1 MACTSQNFVGQEI
14 YLERLHGYFSKSNT
28 MTKSG
33 RKMFLL
39 YGMGGIGK
47 TQICLKFCDKMAE

>member
-14 YLERLHGYFSKSNT
+14 YLERLHEYFSKSNT
-28 MTKSG
+28 MIKSR

-39 YGMGGIGK
+39 YGMGAIGK
-47 TQICLKFCDKMAE
+47 TQICLKFCDEMAE

>member
-1 MACTSQNFVGQEI
+1 MACTSQNFVRQEI
-14 YLERLHGYFSKSNT
+14 YLERLHEYFSKRNA
-28 MTKSG
+28 MTKSR

-47 TQICLKFCDKMAE
+47 TQICIKFCDEMA